1 MSFKRKVF
9 CTAGALLCFTMQMYA
24 QNAAGTRTLTIEQAV
39 EQALAENINIKSG
52 ELSLEKS
59 KRSSDYSWNTKL
71 PSLRATA
78 GGSGGLSTGQPG
90 ENFSIS
96 PSIGLSAGASVS
108 WSFSKTTEFTIET
121 ARLNYESQLI
131 SFEDTKRSVEKNV
144 RTSFYKILKDQE
156 DIKLKQNALD
166 AAKRQYDSMS
176 AKYNRGALSELDLLN
191 SQLSYQ
197 TKELDVITANNTLL
211 SDMTSFKQLLGLEQ
225 ETEVVLEGSFDGIL
239 SAGEI
244 TLAGIDAVPS
254 SIKSLEKQLELAEL
268 SLKST
273 EVAAKAPSLS
283 VSLSDSLTPLNF
295 SVSNAKNAMTN
306 PNGDFKSDF
315 SYLKNNL
322 SASISASI
330 PLDAYIKGSSS
341 SVNIENQKNTIEGI
355 KLQIDSSKEA
365 LEISKKT
372 ALVTIAQI
380 QKQIEQLNKQI
391 ELAQKTYDLTLQA
404 YNHGLKDFNT
414 LQTAS
419 DNIVTYKGQLMTY
432 AVNLENAIIELENT
446 LGVPFGTLGVK

>member
-1 MSFKRKVF
+1 MFFNKKVV
-9 CTAGALLCFTMQMYA
+9 CLAGLVLGFAMQMYG
-24 QNAAGTRTLTIEQAV
+24 QNTEITRTFTVEQAV
-39 EQALAENINIKSG
+39 EQALAENINIKNA
-52 ELSLEKS
+52 ELTLENS
-59 KRSSDYSWNTKL
+59 KRSSDYSWNAKL
-71 PSLRATA
+71 PSLSATA
-78 GGSGGLSTGQPG
+78 GGSGGFSTGQPG
-90 ENFSIS
+90 KKFSIS

-166 AAKRQYDSMS
+166 AAKRQYDSML

-191 SQLSYQ
+191 SQLTYQ
-197 TKELDVITANNTLL
+197 GKEFDVVAAKNTLL
-211 SDMTSFKQLLGLEQ
+211 SDMTSFKQLLALEQ
-225 ETEVVLEGSFDGIL
+225 ETEVVLEGSLEGIL

-254 SIKSLEKQLELAEL
+254 TITSLEKKLEIAEL

-273 EVAAKAPSLS
+273 EVSAKAPSLS
-283 VSLSDSLTPLNF
+283 VSVSDSLTPFNF
-295 SVSNAKNAMTN
+295 SVSNAKNDITN
-306 PNGDFKSDF
+306 PNGNFKTGF

-322 SASISASI
+322 TASVSAKI
-330 PLDAYIKGSSS
+330 PLDAYVKGSSS
-341 SVNIENQKNTIEGI
+341 SVNIENQKNTVEGI
-355 KLQIDSSKEA
+355 KIQIESAKEA

-372 ALVTIAQI
+372 ALVSIAQI

-391 ELAQKTYDLTLQA
+391 ELAQKTYELTLQA

-414 LQTAS
+414 LQTSS
-419 DNIVTYKGQLMTY
+419 DNIVTLKGNLMTY

>member
-9 CTAGALLCFTMQMYA
+9 CTAGVFLCLTMQMYA
-24 QNAAGTRTLTIEQAV
+24 QNAAGTRTLTVEQAV

-52 ELSLEKS
+52 ELTLENS
-59 KRSSDYSWNTKL
+59 KRSSDYSWNAKL
-71 PSLRATA
+71 PSLSASA

-90 ENFSIS
+90 ENFSVS

-108 WSFSKTTEFTIET
+108 WNFSKTTQFTIET
-121 ARLNYESQLI
+121 ARLNYEKQLI
-131 SFEDTKRSVEKNV
+131 SFEDTKRSVEKSV

-166 AAKRQYDSMS
+166 AAKRQYDTMS

-197 TKELDVITANNTLL
+197 SKELDVITSNNTLL

-225 ETEVVLEGSFDGIL
+225 EVEVVLEGSLDGIL

-244 TLAGIDAVPS
+244 TLAGIEAVPS
-254 SIKSLEKQLELAEL
+254 TITSLEKQLELAEL

-273 EVAAKAPSLS
+273 EVSAKAPSLS
-283 VSLSDSLTPLNF
+283 VSLSDSLTPYSLRHNDLT
-295 SVSNAKNAMTN
+295 NKNLKWTN
-306 PNGDFKSDF
+306 
-315 SYLKNNL
+315 SYLTNNL
-322 SASISASI
+322 SASVSARI
-330 PLDAYIKGSSS
+330 PLDAYVKGSSS
-341 SVNIENQKNTIEGI
+341 SINIENQKNTIEGI
-355 KLQIDSSKEA
+355 KLQIESSKEA
-365 LEISKKT
+365 LEIAKNNSLT
-372 ALVTIAQI
+372 QIAQI
-380 QKQIEQLNKQI
+380 QKQIVRLNKQI
-391 ELAQKTYDLTLQA
+391 ELAQKAYDLTLQA

-414 LQTAS
+414 LQTSA
-419 DNIVTYKGQLMTY
+419 DNIVTLKGNLMTY